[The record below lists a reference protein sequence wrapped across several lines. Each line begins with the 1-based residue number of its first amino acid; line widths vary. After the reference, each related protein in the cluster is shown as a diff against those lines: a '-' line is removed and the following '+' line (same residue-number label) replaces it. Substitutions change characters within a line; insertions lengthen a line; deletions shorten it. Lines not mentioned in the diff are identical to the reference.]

1 MSFECGQQR
10 VMRLGRERLRSL
22 ALRRVLTN
30 RMREYFT
37 YGSVG
42 GAGGNPGSY
51 PAPNRHLRLGICLG
65 VFGFHKSCR
74 GGRYWSLGDITRMR
88 RFGLATLFGI
98 ALLNFFLAYSGHYL
112 SSQVRQFIADHHTKP
127 SSFSLI
133 ALAIPPWFYFIA
145 AVAAVAAILG
155 LTRRLGDSGV
165 VYTVVGLLLL
175 DIIALLVSLWGVGV
189 FLFPFYERVA

>member
-1 MSFECGQQR
+1 ILQRSFCEQSRCFATW
-10 VMRLGRERLRSL
+10 LRSTRPCWFI
-22 ALRRVLTN
+22 ATQGRAVRQRWFASFSCRRKATAS
-30 RMREYFT
+30 RMRCDASHVRDESPSLPAFRRRWILDET
-37 YGSVG
+37 VIEQ
-42 GAGGNPGSY
+42 GA
-51 PAPNRHLRLGICLG
+51 APNRHLRLGICLG
-65 VFGFHKSCR
+65 VFGFHKSGR

-155 LTRRLGDSGV
+155 LTRRQPPL
-165 VYTVVGLLLL
+165 
-175 DIIALLVSLWGVGV
+175 
-189 FLFPFYERVA
+189 